1 MAGSIGSIFVDFVAR
16 TAGFQTGV
24 QTNVNSL
31 RQGAAQMATTFG
43 QVSVSGDKMVSAI
56 EKGGLRIGAALMGA
70 STVARAVANE
80 VRDVYQNID
89 NIPGVPSSTIESV
102 NRMKYSFEQAS
113 TTLKQFIAEGLAG
126 FANLGVALG
135 LSLGSALYGADAAQA
150 AFDDMNA
157 KAQAFGNLEFDK
169 KLAAAKEQLIGIAAT
184 KGATVDALREEIAL
198 MKQLAAGG
206 TLTAQQLAEHPM
218 LKQKTDQFALQGG
231 MTTKDAQDLTIEA
244 TQKQVQAYRDW
255 RDLLRE
261 NTDLFTVYAEKVKE
275 SSVVHESIS
284 QQLEFWQK
292 QYALAMDKRAQGIA
306 IGNEDYGSGLG
317 QQMENDGLKEMIIAL
332 GKINGLQKKIH
343 EAGGVMRDSF
353 ASAFQGASSVIAD
366 FVVDGKANLSDF
378 FTSFEKQ
385 ILDTFIKL
393 SLLNPLLNSLFGK
406 TTGWNAL
413 PSFFSFGG
421 FFASGG
427 RPEPGKVSI
436 VGEDGPEPFIPDTA
450 GTILPNSA
458 LRALGS
464 SRAGDTYVIDA
475 SGADQTA
482 ISRLEAM
489 VMALNG
495 SVERRSVASVLAAI
509 RKGGA
514 TGRALAGA

>member
-31 RQGAAQMATTFG
+31 RQGAAQMQTTFG
-43 QVSVSGDKMVSAI
+43 QVSVSGDQMVSAI

-70 STVARAVANE
+70 STIARAVAKE

-126 FANLGVALG
+126 FANFGVALG

-231 MTTKDAQDLTIEA
+231 MTTKDSQDLTLEA
-244 TQKQVQAYRDW
+244 TQKQATMLRDW
-255 RDLLRE
+255 NDLLKQ
-261 NTDLFTVYAEKVKE
+261 NTEEYTRYAEKVNE
-275 SSVVHESIS
+275 SLVLHKGIS
-284 QQLEFWQK
+284 EQLAFWQK
-292 QYALAMDKRAQGIA
+292 EYALANEKRLQGKA
-306 IGNEDYGSGLG
+306 IGDTDYGNGQGL
-317 QQMENDGLKEMIIAL
+317 QMENEGWREMALAL
-332 GKINGLQKKIH
+332 GKINELQKKIH
-343 EAGGVMRDSF
+343 EASGVMRDSF
-353 ASAFQGASSVIAD
+353 AGAFGGMSSVLAD
-366 FVVDGKANLSDF
+366 FFVDGKANMGDF
-378 FTSFEKQ
+378 FKSFEKQ
-385 ILDTFIKL
+385 ILETFLKL

-421 FFASGG
+421 FFANGG